1 MSVLLSRVAVERGTF
16 RLEVDARLDAPA
28 TALFGPSGSGKSTL
42 IEAIAGLQPLTEG
55 RIELAGVE
63 LEVAGRSR
71 LPPRRR
77 RVGWVPQEGALFPHL
92 DVRSNVL
99 YGAADGR
106 DADLARIVEV
116 FELGA
121 LMERRVDGLSGGERQ
136 RVALARALLASP
148 RILLLD
154 EPLAGLDRARRRRI
168 LPFLERLRHEF
179 DVPLVYVTHQ
189 VDEIVE
195 LCDDVLALDEGR
207 VAGRG
212 PEALLDRA

>member
-1 MSVLLSRVAVERGTF
+1 
-16 RLEVDARLDAPA
+16 
-28 TALFGPSGSGKSTL
+28 
-42 IEAIAGLQPLTEG
+42 
-55 RIELAGVE
+55 
-63 LEVAGRSR
+63 
-71 LPPRRR
+71 
-77 RVGWVPQEGALFPHL
+77 
-92 DVRSNVL
+92 
-99 YGAADGR
+99 
-106 DADLARIVEV
+106 
-116 FELGA
+116 
-121 LMERRVDGLSGGERQ
+121 MERRVDGLSGGERQ